1 MNPTSSTT
9 AILVTPMSTGSMLNT
24 NSTTGD
30 KVTSGQV
37 VYSNSITP
45 SNSSSTLRG
54 GQNIT
59 SSNGTNGYITSSY
72 QSPSVNIG
80 CLKIKTENE
89 FVHPQSSGLSNS
101 STYNR
106 AIIHSSLISN
116 QPVSYMSILFWKN
129 IPGVPIK
136 RY

>member
-1 MNPTSSTT
+1 
-9 AILVTPMSTGSMLNT
+9 MSTGSMLNT

-45 SNSSSTLRG
+45 SNSSSASRG

-59 SSNGTNGYITSSY
+59 SSNGSNGYITSSY

-116 QPVSYMSILFWKN
+116 QPVSYMSSFCRKNHGILIERNWLHQ
-129 IPGVPIK
+129 I
-136 RY
+136 

>member
-1 MNPTSSTT
+1 MNQTTAQSSTT
-9 AILVTPMSTGSMLNT
+9 AILVTPISTGNMLNT
-24 NSTTGD
+24 NSATGD
-30 KVTSGQV
+30 KAMTSGQV

-45 SNSSSTLRG
+45 SNSSSASRG

-59 SSNGTNGYITSSY
+59 SSNGSNGYITSSY

-80 CLKIKTENE
+80 CLKIKTESE

-116 QPVSYMSILFWKN
+116 QPVS
-129 IPGVPIK
+129 
-136 RY
+136 